1 MNLKVLVISPTYNE
15 KKNISELINRIS
27 EISHPMDILIID
39 DNSPDGTADIV
50 SNLMNEN
57 DHIYLLEREKKLG
70 LGTAY
75 CTGFQWALERDYDL
89 IIQIDA
95 DLSHNPDD
103 IPRLIDEAES
113 ADLIIGS
120 RYIKGVNVI
129 NWPMHRLFLSY
140 FANSYARFLIRFPIK
155 DSTGGFKCFRRKV
168 LESINLT
175 NIRSAGYSFQIEMN
189 FLAWIKGFKISEIPI
204 VFTDRTVG
212 ESKMNR
218 SIVIEAI
225 WLVPKLFMKK
235 IFKLKS

>member
-27 EISHPMDILIID
+27 EIYYPIDILIID

-50 SNLMNEN
+50 RNIMNEN

-75 CTGFQWALERDYDL
+75 CTGFQWALERNYDL

-120 RYIKGVNVI
+120 RYIEGVNVI
-129 NWPMHRLFLSY
+129 NWPMLRLFLSY
-140 FANSYARFLIRFPIK
+140 FANSYARLLIRFPIK
-155 DSTGGFKCFRRKV
+155 DSTGCFKCFRRKV
-168 LESINLT
+168 LESINLIK
-175 NIRSAGYSFQIEMN
+175 IRSTGYSFQIEMN

-204 VFTDRTVG
+204 VFTDRTIG

-218 SIVIEAI
+218 SIIIEAI
-225 WLVPKLFMKK
+225 WIVPKLFMKK
-235 IFKLKS
+235 IFKLY

>member
-27 EISHPMDILIID
+27 EISHPTDILIID

-50 SNLMNEN
+50 RNILNKN
-57 DHIYLLEREKKLG
+57 NHIYLLVREEKLG

-75 CTGFQWALERDYDL
+75 CTGFQWALERNYDL

-95 DLSHNPDD
+95 DLSHNPND
-103 IPRLIDEAES
+103 IPRLIDEAKS

-120 RYIKGVNVI
+120 RYIEGVNVI
-129 NWPMHRLFLSY
+129 NWPIHRLLLSY
-140 FANSYARFLIRFPIK
+140 FANSYARLLIRFPIK

-168 LESINLT
+168 LKSINLT
-175 NIRSAGYSFQIEMN
+175 KIRSAGYSFQIEMN

-218 SIVIEAI
+218 SIVIEAF
-225 WLVPKLFMKK
+225 WMVPKLFMKK
-235 IFKLKS
+235 IFKLY